1 MTQSRLTEPVIV
13 LPGVTA
19 TNLRDEY
26 PVQPDTV
33 FSILSRDYARIALHP
48 TASKWEL
55 IEPARVREDHIFPF
69 PYGDLVAELRHSLSK
84 QADRPVPVFPFA
96 YDWRLPLDVTEERL
110 ALFVD
115 EVIERTKLLPH
126 FADDGYGGKDWRARV
141 HLVGHS
147 MGGLIIAGY
156 LQKNGFGKVK
166 KVATLG
172 SPFRGSQEAPRK
184 VVTGEGEVGLVAP
197 RPRERESA
205 RATPSLYHLLPSYSD
220 ATKDQSAGEV
230 DLYDPENW
238 QDGPRNTLSEL
249 FRIYGP
255 NRTNPQ
261 KQAKE
266 AFERMLAEARGHRAR
281 LEKLVFDASF
291 ASSQWLAICGV
302 GEETWY
308 RLKVDLS
315 DHTVRF
321 NFDATSGRSKKLR
334 KYPKASEPRTRDT
347 GDGTVPFDG
356 ACSAFVPINEMVC
369 VADDDFGT
377 FELRDR
383 LAEGIA
389 GLHAMM
395 PAMNLVQRLVVSHL
409 YGRWRAPSGDAPRR
423 ALPRKLGRRR
433 FEGSRQSSHR
443 IPRCPS
449 LRERV
454 SAATRC
460 WLRSAPA
467 AWARCTAH
475 AT

>member
-1 MTQSRLTEPVIV
+1 M
-13 LPGVTA
+13 
-19 TNLRDEY
+19 
-26 PVQPDTV
+26 
-33 FSILSRDYARIALHP
+33 
-48 TASKWEL
+48 
-55 IEPARVREDHIFPF
+55 
-69 PYGDLVAELRHSLSK
+69 
-84 QADRPVPVFPFA
+84 
-96 YDWRLPLDVTEERL
+96 
-110 ALFVD
+110 
-115 EVIERTKLLPH
+115 
-126 FADDGYGGKDWRARV
+126 
-141 HLVGHS
+141 
-147 MGGLIIAGY
+147 
-156 LQKNGFGKVK
+156 
-166 KVATLG
+166 
-172 SPFRGSQEAPRK
+172 
-184 VVTGEGEVGLVAP
+184 TGEGEVGLKLRRDP
-197 RPRERESA
+197 GERESA

-281 LEKLVFDASF
+281 LESSSSMPHSPRRSGSPSAASAKRPGI
-291 ASSQWLAICGV
+291 AS
-302 GEETWY
+302 
-308 RLKVDLS
+308 KVDLS

-409 YGRWRAPSGDAPRR
+409 YGAM
-423 ALPRKLGRRR
+423 
-433 FEGSRQSSHR
+433 EGSIWGR
-443 IPRCPS
+443 P
-449 LRERV
+449 
-454 SAATRC
+454 
-460 WLRSAPA
+460 APGVTPK
-467 AWARCTAH
+467 AWAPPIRGLKAK
-475 AT
+475 